1 MFDSRAAGQSCHPG
15 GVNPERFHLALS
27 AHGQPVM
34 HGWWGSEE
42 TARRKFTRWIGEHG
56 SADGAHITLTDTA
69 TDTVLT
75 SWPDRP

>member
-1 MFDSRAAGQSCHPG
+1 
-15 GVNPERFHLALS
+15 VNTERFHLVLS
-27 AHGQPVM
+27 AHGRPVM

-75 SWPDRP
+75 TWPDGP